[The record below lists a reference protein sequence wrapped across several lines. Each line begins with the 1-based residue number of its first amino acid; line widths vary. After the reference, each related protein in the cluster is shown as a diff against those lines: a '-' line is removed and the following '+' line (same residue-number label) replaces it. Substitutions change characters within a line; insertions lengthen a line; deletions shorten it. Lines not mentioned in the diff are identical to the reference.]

1 MAAKRPVYLGHRQR
15 QRWRQEQH
23 SGATFRQRGAEYYNP
38 SAKLVIKQGLA
49 PDIPK
54 PNLLLHMNGHRIINL
69 DDLKNTPDWAKPI
82 VAVALKLHKAR

>member
-1 MAAKRPVYLGHRQR
+1 MAAKRPVHLGHRQR

-49 PDIPK
+49 PDMP
-54 PNLLLHMNGHRIINL
+54 L
-69 DDLKNTPDWAKPI
+69 T
-82 VAVALKLHKAR
+82 